1 MISVMPL
8 GKTIEEKGKECRD
21 IAKNIKS
28 HQSCGYGFR
37 QPPLLVMNI
46 SCPNTGEKLT
56 SASDEAKQLLDV
68 FAQLDLSVVVKV
80 AVTMP
85 VEQAFEIA
93 RHPNCAGIHV
103 TNTVPWAELSE
114 KILKRVF
121 PDCWDEESK
130 EWVSP
135 LAEFGGGG
143 YSGKDLLPMVARWVY
158 EARQMGMEKP
168 IIAGGGIFSGD
179 DVFHLRSAG
188 ADVVSVASPV
198 ILRPWKI
205 PGIVAAAWLYDV
217 VEKRRA

>member
-1 MISVMPL
+1 MGATL
-8 GKTIEEKGKECRD
+8 DERLEECRVLARG
-21 IAKNIKS
+21 IA
-28 HQSCGYGFR
+28 FR
-37 QPPLLVMNI
+37 RGRFHHKPIVVMNI
-46 SCPNTGEKLT
+46 SCPNTGEAIACIGDDVRRMLGVF
-56 SASDEAKQLLDV
+56 DWEGLD
-68 FAQLDLSVVVKV
+68 VVVKV

-85 VEQAFEIA
+85 VEQALEIA

-103 TNTVPWAELSE
+103 TNTIPWSELPE
-114 KILKRVF
+114 DILRRVF
-121 PDCWDEESK
+121 PDCWDEDLE

-158 EARQMGMEKP
+158 SARQMGMETS

-205 PGIVAAAWLYDV
+205 PGIVVAAWLYDV